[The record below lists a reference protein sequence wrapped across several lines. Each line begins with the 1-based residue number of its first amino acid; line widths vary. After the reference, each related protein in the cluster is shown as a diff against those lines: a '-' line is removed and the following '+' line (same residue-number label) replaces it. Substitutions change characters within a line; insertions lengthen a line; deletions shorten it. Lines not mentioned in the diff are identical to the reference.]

1 MAVRVGW
8 ALSGLATLL
17 AVFFAIVSFLDAR
30 QGPVGT
36 TSLNVASDYG
46 LGWVGVFV
54 YGLVPALVLI
64 WTGVVLAVVLIAIGR
79 RLMR

>member
-8 ALSGLATLL
+8 ALSGLATLI
-17 AVFFAIVSFLDAR
+17 AVFFAIVSFVDAR
-30 QGPVGT
+30 QEPLRA
-36 TSLNVASDYG
+36 TSLNIASDYG

-64 WTGVVLAVVLIAIGR
+64 WTGVVLAIAMIAIGR
-79 RLMR
+79 RLAR